1 MMRLLL
7 VDDHPVVRAGY
18 QRLLDL
24 GGAGR
29 VVAQAASVDE
39 ALDLHREH
47 QPELTIT
54 DLGLPGRGGLEL
66 LRQLVERDAGVRV
79 LVFSMHEGEAMVR
92 RAFAMGARGYV
103 SKSSAPEELLDA
115 VACVMAG
122 RRYLCG
128 ALPAHWLQPAPPG
141 DPDGLEGLSDREF
154 EVFRLLA
161 QGLTPADCA
170 GALRISPKT
179 VSNLQTQIRDKLGL
193 ASAAAMAHLALRR
206 GLIGERFSLG
216 S

>member
-1 MMRLLL
+1 MTRLLL
-7 VDDHPVVRAGY
+7 VDDHPIVRAGY
-18 QRLLDL
+18 QRLLEMD
-24 GGAGR
+24 GTWR

-39 ALDLHREH
+39 ALDLHRQH

-66 LRQLVERDAGVRV
+66 LRQLTERDASVRV

-103 SKSSAPEELLDA
+103 TKSSAPQELLDA
-115 VACVMAG
+115 AACVMTG
-122 RRYLCG
+122 RRYLCSG
-128 ALPAHWLQPAPPG
+128 LPAHWLQPLPPQG
-141 DPDGLEGLSDREF
+141 DPDGLESLSDREF

-161 QGLTPADCA
+161 RGLTPADCA
-170 GALRISPKT
+170 GTLSLSPKT

-193 ASAAAMAHLALRR
+193 ASTAAMAHLALRR
-206 GLIGERFSLG
+206 GLIEGGLSG
-216 S
+216 

>member
-1 MMRLLL
+1 MTRLLL

-18 QRLLDL
+18 QRLLEL
-24 GGAGR
+24 GGGWR

-66 LRQLVERDAGVRV
+66 LRQLLERDAGARV
-79 LVFSMHEGEAMVR
+79 LVFSMHEGEALVR

-103 SKSSAPEELLDA
+103 TKSSAPEELLDA
-115 VACVMAG
+115 VARVMAG
-122 RRYLCG
+122 RRHLCTS
-128 ALPAHWLQPAPPG
+128 LPAHWLQSRHG
-141 DPDGLEGLSDREF
+141 DPDGLASLTDREF

-161 QGLTPADCA
+161 RGLTPADCA
-170 GALRISPKT
+170 GALHLSAKT

-193 ASAAAMAHLALRR
+193 ASTAAMAHLALRR
-206 GLIGERFSLG
+206 GVLDAEFSQGL
-216 S
+216 